1 MQSLFFPKIFQANS
15 GRIYIY
21 AAVFRI
27 GRDLH
32 IFLNGGQAHLGAIV
46 FAGPEKEPLIC
57 SAPGHKDELPARLMA
72 EQVASACDCR
82 VSVAAGIHFDKITEY
97 EINEVFHLC
106 EKLTKQI
113 IPAFIY
119 YNRRQGESDMIDVK
133 NLDQFAEYIRSGALE
148 ECFKCGSEETR
159 YQILELLEKLM
170 DVAELAD
177 ETATH
182 LIFRGLHPMGR
193 HFRNGGNGNG
203 NTLQ

>member
-1 MQSLFFPKIFQANS
+1 MRNLFFPKIFQAKS
-15 GRIYIY
+15 GRINIY

-32 IFLNGGQAHLGAIV
+32 IFLNGGQAHLGALV
-46 FAGPEKEPLIC
+46 FAGPENKPGIF
-57 SAPGHKDELPARLMA
+57 SAPGHKDALPATRMA
-72 EQVASACDCR
+72 EKVASACNCR
-82 VSVAAGIHFDKITEY
+82 VSVGVGIHFDNITED
-97 EINEVFHLC
+97 EINIVFHLC
-106 EKLTKQI
+106 EKLTEQI
-113 IPAFIY
+113 IPAFIF
-119 YNRRQGESDMIDVK
+119 NEGQEESDMIDVK

-148 ECFKCGSEETR
+148 ESFKCGSEETR

-177 ETATH
+177 ETATQ

-193 HFRNGGNGNG
+193 HFLNRGNGNG